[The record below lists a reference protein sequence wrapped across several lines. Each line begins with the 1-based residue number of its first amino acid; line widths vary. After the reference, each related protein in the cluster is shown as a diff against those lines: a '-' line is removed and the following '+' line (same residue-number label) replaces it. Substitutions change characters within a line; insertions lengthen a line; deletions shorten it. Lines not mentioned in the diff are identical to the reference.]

1 MFYIF
6 HGEDTHTQKQTLND
20 VVAKIGDPSML
31 ELNTTQLEGKGLTLG
46 QLQDACNAMPFL
58 APKRLVI
65 VQDLFT
71 SGGKLDKKFM
81 EGLIAYLT
89 ELPDTARLFFIESK
103 ALSSKH
109 AVLKLAENSEIGYAK
124 LFDRPEGAQ
133 LERWIMQRTT
143 ELGGQMHP
151 RAANVLAIN
160 VGNDLALLEQ
170 ELQKLVMYKGI
181 TEPVAQITADDVSLL
196 SPYAAEANIFDLV
209 DAVGNRNGKRA
220 AELLQ
225 QKLEEGAEPFLI
237 FSMIVRQFRLLI
249 QVKELAET
257 GMRGP
262 AISKEL
268 KLHSFVAGKVLQQSQ
283 SFSLAQLEQIYAHL
297 LDVDVRVKT
306 GKTDMVTALNLLV
319 FGLALG

>member
-20 VVAKIGDPSML
+20 VITKIGDPAML

-71 SGGKLDKKFM
+71 NGGKLDKKFM
-81 EGLIAYLT
+81 EGLLAYLI

-103 ALSSKH
+103 ALSGKH
-109 AVLKLAENSEIGYAK
+109 ALLKLAENSEIGYAK

-133 LERWIMQRTT
+133 LERWIMQRTA

-151 RAANVLAIN
+151 RAANMLAIN

-181 TEPVAQITADDVSLL
+181 TEPVAQITADDVGLL

-249 QVKELAET
+249 QVKELADA
-257 GMRGP
+257 GLRGP

-283 SFSLAQLEQIYAHL
+283 SFSLSQLEQIYAHL